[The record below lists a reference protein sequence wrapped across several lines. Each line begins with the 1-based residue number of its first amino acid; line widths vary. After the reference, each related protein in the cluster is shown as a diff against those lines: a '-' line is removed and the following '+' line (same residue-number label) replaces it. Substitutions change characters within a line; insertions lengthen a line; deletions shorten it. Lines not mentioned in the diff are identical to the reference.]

1 MSSVLGLDL
10 ETAQARLSAEGKP
23 LRLVEVRSK
32 KGPKGAD
39 RRLIKVERTDAETV
53 VYWSAFQT
61 EVTTLSSRL
70 CLDTSPCTGEAER

>member
-32 KGPKGAD
+32 KGGKGDD
-39 RRLIKVERTDAETV
+39 RRVIKTTETETETI
-53 VYWSAFQT
+53 VYWSAFKT
-61 EVTTLSSRL
+61 EI
-70 CLDTSPCTGEAER
+70 AE